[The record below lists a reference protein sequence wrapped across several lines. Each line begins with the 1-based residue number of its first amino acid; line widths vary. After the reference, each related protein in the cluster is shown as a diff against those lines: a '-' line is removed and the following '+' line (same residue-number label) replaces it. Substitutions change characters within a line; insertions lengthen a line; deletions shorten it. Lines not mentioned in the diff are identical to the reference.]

1 MYADGNP
8 KEYPLKD
15 ESNHSIFSELATA
28 NMEVRAPRQ
37 RLVFADPAAF
47 R

>member
-1 MYADGNP
+1 MYASGNP
-8 KEYPLKD
+8 EEYPLKD
-15 ESNHSIFSELATA
+15 ESNHSISSGLATV
-28 NMEVRAPRQ
+28 NIEVRAPRQ